1 MTVARVRDVPAG
13 EFKAKCLALLDQ
25 VAATRQEIV
34 VTKRGRA
41 VARVVPIEEAPS
53 LRGGVLQADDIVE
66 PLDVVWESGDSQ
78 YPQ

>member
-1 MTVARVRDVPAG
+1 MTMARVRDMPAG

-41 VARVVPIEEAPS
+41 VARVVPIEKPS
-53 LRGGVLQADDIVE
+53 LQGSVLQADDIVE
-66 PLDVVWESGDSQ
+66 PLDVAWKSNK
-78 YPQ
+78 